1 MSGSTGGGWKR
12 RTWLWT
18 PAKSVRWKR
27 LATRRH
33 MPKVAIHRASPL
45 PYRLF
50 VMGRQPHIDG
60 GERVYGRRL
69 DVTGRQPYI
78 GGSEKLYGRRLHP
91 RSC

>member
-50 VMGRQPHIDG
+50 TADERHIDG
-60 GERVYGRRL
+60 SGRV
-69 DVTGRQPYI
+69 
-78 GGSEKLYGRRLHP
+78 S
-91 RSC
+91 